1 MWQTQP
7 TTIQDVCTPSHFL
20 PGGSVEPFSQWPL
33 CGTGSLATC
42 HGSVGTHAPGI
53 RRSRALWLALKPSE
67 TAARP
72 RQAMRH
78 RWLWLMVPWARQS
91 YSKSPVIPVKY
102 SEIVKLVFFSQI
114 YLLAKTN
121 AVKDSISQTASA
133 YLSVSFHCWLFHKHR
148 GIARYCIGFTWGG
161 ILQTYI
167 WSMGL
172 LALLSENPR
181 VEFESQ
187 HRRTCRHFAILRSR
201 MVRLLRPFW
210 LLDRVLNMTE
220 FI

>member
-114 YLLAKTN
+114 YRWQKRMLLKTQFHRLHQHTSLSLSIVGCFTNIEALLA
-121 AVKDSISQTASA
+121 TA
-133 YLSVSFHCWLFHKHR
+133 L
-148 GIARYCIGFTWGG
+148 
-161 ILQTYI
+161 
-167 WSMGL
+167 GL
-172 LALLSENPR
+172 PEEAS
-181 VEFESQ
+181 
-187 HRRTCRHFAILRSR
+187 CRLIQGAWACLPCFLKI
-201 MVRLLRPFW
+201 PG
-210 LLDRVLNMTE
+210 
-220 FI
+220 